1 MVVDDSTR
9 LIQPTGRRIHAVA
22 FLLSM
27 CICAILCLP
36 FLRRGSSPGWAGR
49 IDLETRINPNDAPL
63 ASMARLSG
71 IGESRAAAI
80 LAYRNRHGL
89 AGEHGPAFRDCND
102 LQNVNGIGPITVQK
116 NRRWLKF
123 E

>member
-1 MVVDDSTR
+1 
-9 LIQPTGRRIHAVA
+9 
-22 FLLSM
+22 
-27 CICAILCLP
+27 
-36 FLRRGSSPGWAGR
+36 
-49 IDLETRINPNDAPL
+49 
-63 ASMARLSG
+63 MARLSG

-89 AGEHGPAFRDCND
+89 NREHGPAFRDCND
-102 LQNVNGIGPITVQK
+102 LQNVKGIGPITVQK

>member
-1 MVVDDSTR
+1 MAVDDSSR
-9 LIQPTGRRIHAVA
+9 LIQPGGRRIHAVA

-27 CICAILCLP
+27 CICAILCLA
-36 FLRRGSSPGWAGR
+36 FLGRGLGPGPAGG
-49 IDLETRINPNDAPL
+49 IELATRINPNDAPP

-80 LAYRNRHGL
+80 VAYRN
-89 AGEHGPAFRDCND
+89 EHRLSDRQGPAFRDCND
-102 LQNVNGIGPITVQK
+102 LQNVKGIGPITVQK

-123 E
+123 D